1 MRIVGVDPG
10 ASGAL
15 ALWRPDGLVATVDM
29 PVLLIR
35 RGASDKAEVSALGI
49 VDLLAEWRPT
59 HVVIEQVGGIPGQSA
74 PAAFN
79 FGRAAGA
86 VEYIARAL
94 GYLVVMV
101 APVVWKKAMRVNGGK
116 DGSRATAVNLWPQHR
131 AMFARKRDDGRAEA
145 ALIAEWFGREAA
157 RRSNVLE

>member
-1 MRIVGVDPG
+1 MRVVGIDPG

-15 ALWRPDGLVATVDM
+15 ALWRPDGLVAAIDM
-29 PVLLIR
+29 PVLMLR
-35 RGASDKAEVSALGI
+35 RGKSDKAEVDAAGI
-49 VDLLAEWRPT
+49 IDVLAEWRPT

-94 GYLVVMV
+94 RYPVAMV
-101 APVVWKKAMRVNGGK
+101 PPATWKKALRVNGGK
-116 DGSRATAVNLWPQHR
+116 DGSRAAAVNLWPQHR
-131 AMFARKRDDGRAEA
+131 ALFARVKDDGRAEA
-145 ALIAEWFGREAA
+145 ALIAYWFGREAA
-157 RRSNVLE
+157 ARSNVLD